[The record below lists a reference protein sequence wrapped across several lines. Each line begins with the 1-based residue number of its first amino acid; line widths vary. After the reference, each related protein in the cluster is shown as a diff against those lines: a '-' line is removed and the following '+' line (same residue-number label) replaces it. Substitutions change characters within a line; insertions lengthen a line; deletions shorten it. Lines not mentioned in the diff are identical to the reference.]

1 MKRLLVL
8 PALLL
13 TLTACDV
20 AHWSATA
27 PAPATINGT
36 ADPGRDFSMPLSLV
50 IGSWYGEETAT
61 VGESGTLTV
70 NFTQTPGTDPNVS
83 AGAVWIGKSGILA
96 TGTIT
101 GQLPTV
107 TITVTSIQG
116 PGTAC
121 GYTASATLNTQT
133 TTHHGQ
139 TFAPNTLFTGEYHG
153 TGPGVCGTK
162 AGTFWLTGNSQQA
175 CTGGGQVNF
184 PADAMIA
191 MFPVGF
197 PNPWLPSSVGPFPF
211 ALPPGEWHVVA
222 VTGDTHSLK
231 QDGTQAHEQGHFVF
245 NNGVVT
251 IDTTD
256 IQDDQDYQGT
266 DLGLLVGP
274 TTSVSFV
281 HYAETVTEPTDSLR
295 PVSLAY
301 SCPALT
307 AQGVRR

>member
-1 MKRLLVL
+1 MRRLIALS
-8 PALLL
+8 ALLL
-13 TLTACDV
+13 SLTACG
-20 AHWSATA
+20 AQHWSATA
-27 PAPATINGT
+27 PTSDPTPKSTSGT
-36 ADPGRDFSMPLSLV
+36 FRPLSLV

-70 NFTQTPGTDPNVS
+70 NFTQQPGADPNVS
-83 AGAVWIGKSGILA
+83 ANAVWIGKSGILA
-96 TGTIT
+96 TGTIQ

-153 TGPGVCGTK
+153 TGPGVCATK

-175 CTGGGQVNF
+175 CTGSGQLNF
-184 PADAMIA
+184 PLDAYIA

-197 PNPWLPSSVGPFPF
+197 PNPFLPSSVGPFPF
-211 ALPPGEWHVVA
+211 SIPAGTWHLVA
-222 VTGDTHSLK
+222 VTGDLHSQK
-231 QDGTQAHEQGHFVF
+231 QDGPQLHEQGHFVF
-245 NNGVVT
+245 DTGVTT

-256 IQDDQDYQGT
+256 IQDAQDLQGT
-266 DLGLLVGP
+266 DLGVLTFAAP
-274 TTSVSFV
+274 ASSVSFV
-281 HYAETVTEPTDSLR
+281 HYVETVTEPTDSLR

-301 SCPALT
+301 SCPA
-307 AQGVRR
+307 Q